1 MITRTELTE
10 IGSITKTHGIN
21 GELNVIIPVD
31 VDLESLSCAVID
43 IDGIFVPFFMTGVRQ
58 KGADGYLIKL
68 DGVTTEEEAVE
79 FRGKTLY
86 ALSREVESEEGGDAD
101 NGLYADDL
109 IGYKACSL
117 DGLLQGEIIDLDTS
131 TENILFIIERPEG
144 NTCLVPVVDEFISDI
159 DSDNKIVTFDLPD
172 GLID

>member
-101 NGLYADDL
+101 NGLYA
-109 IGYKACSL
+109 
-117 DGLLQGEIIDLDTS
+117 
-131 TENILFIIERPEG
+131 
-144 NTCLVPVVDEFISDI
+144 
-159 DSDNKIVTFDLPD
+159 
-172 GLID
+172 